1 MKIKIERTKKGY
13 PAIWE
18 EGGGMT
24 NTGYARII
32 TNGDGSP
39 KKPVYVRSRGPLAN
53 ENHALFVIAPGDII
67 VQASHHREDFEIHV
81 LRIAGIREEENTA
94 ILEQIYEYDM
104 GEWNFPPSEYILPA
118 IEAAKEKATC
128 YHCRSPHFITE

>member
-13 PAIWE
+13 PALWE

-32 TNGDGSP
+32 ANGDGSP

-53 ENHALFVIAPGDII
+53 ENHALFVISEGDIVI
-67 VQASHHREDFEIHV
+67 QANHHRGDFEIIV
-81 LRIAGIREEENTA
+81 SKITSIGDETA
-94 ILEQIYEYDM
+94 KVETIHQFDM